1 MENKILFYQSA
12 AALPAGLSLADYEY
26 RFYKDNA
33 GKTILTVEIT
43 GLADDD
49 VIAYD
54 SATQKWV
61 NKAGVGNLSATSPIE
76 YDSGTQ
82 TISLGAVTWGD
93 LLGPTP

>member
-12 AALPAGLSLADYEY
+12 SALPNGLSLADYEWK
-26 RFYKDNA
+26 FYKDNA

-43 GLADDD
+43 GLADND
-49 VIAYD
+49 VISYD

-61 NKAGVGNLSATSPIE
+61 NSAGGVNLSATSPIE

-82 TISLGAVTWGD
+82 TISLGATTWGD